1 MFGIV
6 KRPKFEELTPCQSFS
21 LYIQTR
27 DYRFQNVNVSVCFA
41 RQLTLSIQS
50 ILRNA
55 SLSPSVSDPHCA
67 AEEDPAR
74 GRVRRLRGYRLEVNG
89 RVYARVAADKTSMT
103 LRKCKSG
110 MKYTCVLVAISGPE
124 KMEGCQGKVSKRIV
138 LFFFLASSNTF
149 FGGKGKRQ
157 LYVKS
162 VVPSA
167 LPKLTELL

>member
-21 LYIQTR
+21 LYIQTK
-27 DYRFQNVNVSVCFA
+27 DYRFQNVNVSVCYA

-50 ILRNA
+50 FFRNA

-124 KMEGCQGKVSKRIV
+124 KMEGCQGKVSKRVV
-138 LFFFLASSNTF
+138 LVFFLASINTF
-149 FGGKGKRQ
+149 FLWGGGVRVKGNFI
-157 LYVKS
+157 
-162 VVPSA
+162 
-167 LPKLTELL
+167 